1 MNLTPTGS
9 GGEVHAVVA
18 FDPMTKWVEIG
29 AIKNKASSTVAN
41 WFHETITCR
50 YGPPARVRCDQGT
63 EFKGAFKVYLE
74 SIGCKQ
80 VLIYSAHPRANGLVE
95 RYNKVIKEGL
105 RKFIVAAGAEFAW
118 TEFVGDIA
126 AGLRMLPTRLGCS
139 PYLLV
144 FKQSPH
150 WGAWGEQLS
159 VVTSDLEDLDVDEK
173 LLG

>member
-1 MNLTPTGS
+1 MFILWLVWWLLGIFTY
-9 GGEVHAVVA
+9 
-18 FDPMTKWVEIG
+18 
-29 AIKNKASSTVAN
+29 ASSSSWRLIGNCEECLSSTPSVEAC
-41 WFHETITCR
+41 T
-50 YGPPARVRCDQGT
+50 
-63 EFKGAFKVYLE
+63 YLE
-74 SIGCKQ
+74 LSLTYVPPPVHDFRLIDYVI
-80 VLIYSAHPRANGLVE
+80 VLLSFSYWVIYYYWTFEHSPQSTILTQPHVNTVLESPHTNT
-95 RYNKVIKEGL
+95 
-105 RKFIVAAGAEFAW
+105 W

>member
-1 MNLTPTGS
+1 M
-9 GGEVHAVVA
+9 HAVVA
-18 FDPMTKWVEIG
+18 VDPMTKWVEIG

-95 RYNKVIKEGL
+95 
-105 RKFIVAAGAEFAW
+105 
-118 TEFVGDIA
+118 
-126 AGLRMLPTRLGCS
+126 
-139 PYLLV
+139 
-144 FKQSPH
+144 
-150 WGAWGEQLS
+150 
-159 VVTSDLEDLDVDEK
+159 
-173 LLG
+173 